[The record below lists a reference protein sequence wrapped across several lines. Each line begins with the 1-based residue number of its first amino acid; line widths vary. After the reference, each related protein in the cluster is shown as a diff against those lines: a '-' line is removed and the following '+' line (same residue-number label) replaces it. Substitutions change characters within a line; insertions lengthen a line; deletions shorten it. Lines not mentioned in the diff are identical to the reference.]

1 MERMKME
8 RWLGAI
14 LILILFLAGRPVQ
27 STPVRKGRVHR
38 TLGADGEFNWPDSYF
53 DVEASSDVA
62 VIVGQP
68 AFLTCRVQMAGNW
81 TVSWVRHRDIN
92 LLTVGTDTY
101 TPDRRFRG
109 LHVPNSPE
117 WTLQIKASTLE
128 DAGDYECQLS
138 STPLRTH
145 VVRLRVIE
153 PHIQILNG
161 PEVYLHEGSTLNLT
175 CVISPAVDSSL
186 LLWSRYGQD
195 LNWLYQNDQGQ
206 QGHLEARIHVYD
218 GRLWVDRGGGGA
230 KPHDD
235 DDNDDDA
242 REEETE
248 EEEENYQNDEDEEE
262 EEEEDEEEGDELVRS
277 SRWKVTATTAAPPP
291 AASYRDEDR
300 QTATVSQ
307 LIVDKAQMYHSGRYI
322 CSTRATAGTWT
333 HVHILADEQPAAMQR
348 GNPASCSHPWLTG
361 WIAIITVIHRY
372 L

>member
-1 MERMKME
+1 MKME
-8 RWLGAI
+8 RSLAVM
-14 LILILFLAGRPVQ
+14 LMLVLLLFVAGRLVK
-27 STPVRKGRVHR
+27 STPVRKGRSHR
-38 TLGADGEFNWPDSYF
+38 TLAAESEFNWPESYF

-68 AFLTCRVQMAGNW
+68 AFLTCRVQIAGNW
-81 TVSWVRHRDIN
+81 TVSWMRHRDIN
-92 LLTVGTDTY
+92 LLTVGTETY

-128 DAGDYECQLS
+128 DAGDYQCQLS

-218 GRLWVDRGGGGA
+218 GRLWVDRGGGGMSDSPWPPDA
-230 KPHDD
+230 EDAQRDDGDADYSDWQNQQEEDGDD
-235 DDNDDDA
+235 DEDGQGQRRSA
-242 REEETE
+242 QRPMTTE
-248 EEEENYQNDEDEEE
+248 
-262 EEEEDEEEGDELVRS
+262 
-277 SRWKVTATTAAPPP
+277 APV
-291 AASYRDEDR
+291 YRDEDR

-333 HVHILADEQPAAMQR
+333 LVHILADEQPAAMQR